1 MGPSGYP
8 FQRWSCTFWVEV
20 GAIHPVERW
29 ATSGDEDRGSS
40 GSRLIHRRSGIP
52 LGVKYLCYIEC
63 YAVDNR
69 WQLLE
74 LAGEFEVVGV

>member
-1 MGPSGYP
+1 MQLSPSLTYP
-8 FQRWSCTFWVEV
+8 QALWIS
-20 GAIHPVERW
+20 
-29 ATSGDEDRGSS
+29 
-40 GSRLIHRRSGIP
+40 

-74 LAGEFEVVGV
+74 LVGEFEVVGV